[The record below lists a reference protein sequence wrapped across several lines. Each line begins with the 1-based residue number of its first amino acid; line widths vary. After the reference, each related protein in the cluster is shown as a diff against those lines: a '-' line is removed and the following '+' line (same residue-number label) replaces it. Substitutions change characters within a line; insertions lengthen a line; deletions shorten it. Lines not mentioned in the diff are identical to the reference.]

1 MVQGTSKRFPILYSV
16 LCTYLIF
23 TSGHLEQI
31 RESVDYLSIVGFTVF
46 LEVLLAD
53 SLR

>member
-1 MVQGTSKRFPILYSV
+1 MVQGTSKRFPILYSI

-31 RESVDYLSIVGFTVF
+31 RESVDYLSIVCFTVF
-46 LEVLLAD
+46 FEILLTD
-53 SLR
+53 GLR